1 MRRMGIT
8 QRVENYEPYNER
20 RDCLDQR
27 WSKLAFELGFNL
39 IPLPNV
45 PRKQMRSLLSGLS
58 LDALVLSGGNSI
70 SGDEVL
76 APDAAPERDLFE
88 SELIRY
94 SISNSIPLLGVCRG
108 MQMINLYF
116 KGSLSPV
123 SGHVASRHMLTV
135 SSDFAHLVLNEV
147 NSFHTLG
154 IGGQQLGENLISFA
168 VDNEGFI
175 EGFTHESLRISGL
188 MWHPE
193 REEPSRFGDL
203 GLMRKFLL

>member
-1 MRRMGIT
+1 MRQLGIT
-8 QRVENYEPYNER
+8 QRVEKHELYNER

-45 PRKQMRSLLSGLS
+45 PREQIRSLLSSLS
-58 LDALVLSGGNSI
+58 LDAIVLSGGNSI
-70 SGDEVL
+70 SEGEAL

-88 SELIRY
+88 SELIRF
-94 SISNSIPLLGVCRG
+94 SISNSLPLLGVCRG

-135 SSDFAHLVLNEV
+135 SSDFAHLALNEV
-147 NSFHTLG
+147 NSFHAFG

-193 REEPSRFGDL
+193 REEPCRSADL
-203 GLMRKFLL
+203 ELMRRFLL